1 VKKRLFHRLSAA
13 LGLVAMLSAISFAPA
28 MTSAALAMELGSP
41 VVAAAQEQMPCHKPA
56 KPCPDCPQKA
66 CPDMSVCVAKCF
78 QPLTPIAEVSLRGS
92 VSASVL
98 LPASSQVP
106 AKSRIPPLLRP
117 PSV

>member
-1 VKKRLFHRLSAA
+1 
-13 LGLVAMLSAISFAPA
+13 MLSALAFAPA

-41 VVAAAQEQMPCHKPA
+41 VAQEQMPCHKPA

-92 VSASVL
+92 VSASGV

-106 AKSRIPPLLRP
+106 PESLSPPLLRP